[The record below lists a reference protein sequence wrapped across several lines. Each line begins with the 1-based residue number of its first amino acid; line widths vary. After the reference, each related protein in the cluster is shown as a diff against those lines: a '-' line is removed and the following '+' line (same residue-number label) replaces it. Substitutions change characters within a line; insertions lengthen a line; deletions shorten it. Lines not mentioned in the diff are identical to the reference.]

1 MCVNSLNNKTVCK
14 KAAYN
19 LAVSNLC
26 INKHTHIPLYN
37 TARGQ
42 GAFAGEYKSQF
53 HIAAQCCIAFNK
65 ILNYEKKSTSKSY
78 YS

>member
-1 MCVNSLNNKTVCK
+1 MCVKSLKDKAMSKKT
-14 KAAYN
+14 AYD

-53 HIAAQCCIAFNK
+53 HIAAQCCIAF
-65 ILNYEKKSTSKSY
+65 
-78 YS
+78 

>member
-1 MCVNSLNNKTVCK
+1 MCVKSLKDKAMCK
-14 KAAYN
+14 KTAYN

-26 INKHTHIPLYN
+26 INTHIYTFPLYN

-42 GAFAGEYKSQF
+42 GAVAGEYKSQF

-65 ILNYEKKSTSKSY
+65 ILNYEKCKQIKN
-78 YS
+78 

>member
-1 MCVNSLNNKTVCK
+1 MCVKSLKDKAMSK

-26 INKHTHIPLYN
+26 INTHTHTHTRILLYN

-53 HIAAQCCIAFNK
+53 HIAAQCCITN
-65 ILNYEKKSTSKSY
+65 S
-78 YS
+78 